1 LRWAVIAQFF
11 YVGAQVCVNSLFILY
26 AAKSA
31 EIDRATA
38 ATYLGLGYG
47 LSFMIGR
54 FAGTFFMRY
63 VQPARLLTLYA
74 LLNIVLCFAA
84 VYAKGLPALYIVFAI
99 SFFMSIM
106 FPTIFSLGIQSLGKQ
121 TEMGSSLIV
130 MAIVGGGLL
139 PLVFGYITDVS
150 GNIQNGYFV
159 PMLCFVVVAYFGWK
173 GHAIRKTADL

>member
-1 LRWAVIAQFF
+1 
-11 YVGAQVCVNSLFILY
+11 
-26 AAKSA
+26 
-31 EIDRATA
+31 
-38 ATYLGLGYG
+38 
-47 LSFMIGR
+47 M
-54 FAGTFFMRY
+54 
-63 VQPARLLTLYA
+63 
-74 LLNIVLCFAA
+74 NIVLCFGA

-139 PLVFGYITDVS
+139 PLVYGYITDVS
-150 GNIQNGYFV
+150 GDIQNGYFV